1 MTLFE
6 RLTAKAQQHPQ
17 RLVLPENTEPRT
29 LRAADYIIGIGAAEV
44 LFIGR
49 KEDTISLA
57 NEMSLTN
64 IKKATWLDPNDAEV
78 VEPYAELFA
87 ELRKKKGITIEQ
99 ARKQAANPLYLPD
112 D

>member
-49 KEDTISLA
+49 KEDNLSCQR
-57 NEMSLTN
+57 
-64 IKKATWLDPNDAEV
+64 D
-78 VEPYAELFA
+78 EPHQHQEGYVA
-87 ELRKKKGITIEQ
+87 
-99 ARKQAANPLYLPD
+99 
-112 D
+112 